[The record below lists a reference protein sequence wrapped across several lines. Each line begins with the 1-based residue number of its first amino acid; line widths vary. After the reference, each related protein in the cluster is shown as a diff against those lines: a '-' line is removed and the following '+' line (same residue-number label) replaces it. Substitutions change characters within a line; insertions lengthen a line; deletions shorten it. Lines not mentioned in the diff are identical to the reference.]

1 MSEADIMFMAIFA
14 GAGSLPGSGKGL
26 PGGTDHLRDFRTNTT
41 PELFSENR
49 KATNAKGTGP

>member
-1 MSEADIMFMAIFA
+1 MFMAIFA